1 MKRSVSGTVSYAHS
15 KLDWTGAYG
24 TWSSSE
30 FSGTSSNWN
39 AFELIVGTYKSMW
52 INYHNNYLAK
62 VISQHLSTI
71 SFRGSAVP
79 KIEWEK
85 SDKWWH
91 VHGKGNRKS

>member
-52 INYHNNYLAK
+52 INYHNN
-62 VISQHLSTI
+62 
-71 SFRGSAVP
+71 
-79 KIEWEK
+79 
-85 SDKWWH
+85 
-91 VHGKGNRKS
+91 